1 MYENVIIFNRMF
13 PEQSLTALFINGIFR
28 IDCAN
33 VRYWNGIYKY
43 VSTMSNYIIFKCSV
57 KLYLLYICWY

>member
-1 MYENVIIFNRMF
+1 MLDITFKLSYENVIIFNRIF

-33 VRYWNGIYKY
+33 VWYLNGIY
-43 VSTMSNYIIFKCSV
+43 M
-57 KLYLLYICWY
+57 